1 MADDAISEEGRRAA
15 FEQWEKLGLDQ
26 IRADLQ
32 NGIWRVVGGTQAV
45 RELAWEWVRLKE
57 AEQAAAS
64 SPQKTA
70 EILTLKPGVWGMNVD
85 LKEAARRV
93 VKWWQGKDG
102 TEP

>member
-1 MADDAISEEGRRAA
+1 MADDAISEEGRRAV

-57 AEQAAAS
+57 AEQAAAFEAITATL
-64 SPQKTA
+64 PVGTVAFEAKTNGLGRA
-70 EILTLKPGVWGMNVD
+70 
-85 LKEAARRV
+85 
-93 VKWWQGKDG
+93 G
-102 TEP
+102 T